1 MLVTQDKLLFIII
14 NRKVKLMKKTTM
26 LAIAWIVTAIAVSIA
41 IYITKDSY
49 PLFAMAIPA
58 FAMNID
64 GEDKEKE
71 EDRGE

>member
-1 MLVTQDKLLFIII
+1 
-14 NRKVKLMKKTTM
+14 MKKTTM

-41 IYITKDSY
+41 IYVTKDSY

-71 EDRGE
+71 EDRGV